1 MDLGYVVSEL
11 AAIKD
16 QDARLAL
23 QRIFTHMIQGVRFG
37 EPEHQTKALN
47 FGAFYQASTTAG
59 STGEFSIV
67 HGMTTTPRLAIP
79 MLNLNQAGAQ
89 VVPLQVSRVADGKRI
104 YLKTSAGS
112 TGAAILL
119 LVE

>member
-16 QDARLAL
+16 QEARRAL
-23 QRIFTHMIQGVRFG
+23 QRIFTHMIQDVRFG
-37 EPEHQTKALN
+37 EPDHQTKALN
-47 FGAFYQASTTAG
+47 FGAYYQASTTAG
-59 STGEFSIV
+59 STGEFSIP

-79 MLNLNQAGAQ
+79 VLNLNQEGAQ

-104 YLKTSAGS
+104 YLKSTSTSAS
-112 TGAAILL
+112 IFL